1 MPSCCAT
8 TLTRC
13 IFSHFHLSSDLLS
26 SYHKTWNVFWWPLKE
41 LFLSRKILSNVEVSC
56 EPKNVADVVAEV
68 VRSTKSI
75 LEASTKV
82 DEIFVDES
90 SSRRSVWIPK
100 KSGSPS
106 VPIVMTKLAA
116 FFNMLQR
123 ISSTQRLQWSVK
135 SRPSRSFPYT

>member
-1 MPSCCAT
+1 MKC
-8 TLTRC
+8 
-13 IFSHFHLSSDLLS
+13 LLV
-26 SYHKTWNVFWWPLKE
+26 TIEVA
-41 LFLSRKILSNVEVSC
+41 FLSRKILSSVEVSC